1 MSNQNLLTHISEVVA
16 QTRVSQTATQP
27 LVPGLSEWGPAQVA
41 VVEHA
46 YRVDWGQGVRPRFHH
61 VTKRKTCQCSLGQA
75 CPSVLRVREYLEA
88 GGERAPDYPDDYW
101 PAIPDECPICGS
113 PCEAHP
119 PLNFD
124 GHGLGWTCRSG
135 GTLHYW
141 EARLQPILRA
151 CQVLNGQP
159 RWVIPPAIGP
169 SGDVLY
175 PGVTVEDVRIAH
187 EQAQETRRRWHAG
200 GYCPWA

>member
-1 MSNQNLLTHISEVVA
+1 MSNDHLLVRSGVDAGPTELP
-16 QTRVSQTATQP
+16 RLATQP
-27 LVPGLSEWGPAQVA
+27 SLPGLSDWGPVQVTIA
-41 VVEHA
+41 EHA
-46 YRVDWGQGVRPRFHH
+46 YRVDWGQGVRPRFHY
-61 VTKRKTCQCSLGQA
+61 VTKRKTCGCSLGQV

-101 PAIPDECPICGS
+101 PDIPDECPICGAH
-113 PCEAHP
+113 CEAHP

-151 CQVLNGQP
+151 QQARNGLP
-159 RWVIPPAIGP
+159 RWVIPPAIGA

-175 PGVTVEDVRIAH
+175 TGVSLDDVRAAR
-187 EQAQETRRRWHAG
+187 EQAQVTQRRWHAE